1 MPFCMLTILEAFFIC
16 VISIGASERSL
27 MGVNR
32 AKLAYRNVE
41 PVMALIS
48 IIEHKIICSA

>member
-32 AKLAYRNVE
+32 AKLAYSNVE